1 MFNIIFSTTFAVFFS
16 EERVDDVKSF
26 GQKGLRA
33 TARRRFADK
42 RENRVDK
49 ENFFF
54 FLLRNTEKGL
64 GSEPW

>member
-1 MFNIIFSTTFAVFFS
+1 MFFS
-16 EERVDDVKSF
+16 EGGEGREERVDDVKSF